1 MENIDIK
8 IIRRAEPDAV
18 VRLYHEAGWW
28 RSDYTDDFIPE
39 VLARSFAFAG
49 AFDGNCLIGMG
60 RAIADGVSDAYIQD
74 VAVLT
79 AYRGHG
85 IGGRIIRALIDHL
98 HRTGIDWIGLIGE
111 PGTQKFYERLGFEP
125 MPGCLPMILK
135 TPPDRSN
142 HGD

>member
-8 IIRRAEPDAV
+8 IIRRADPEAV

-28 RSDYTDDFIPE
+28 RSDYTTDFIPE
-39 VLARSFAFAG
+39 VISRSFAFAG

-74 VAVLT
+74 VTVLT
-79 AYRGHG
+79 AYRGQG
-85 IGGRIIRALIDHL
+85 IGGRIIRTLIEHL
-98 HRTGIDWIGLIGE
+98 HRAGIDWIGLIGE
-111 PGTQKFYERLGFEP
+111 PGTQKFYERLGFEL

-135 TPPDRSN
+135 TPPDQSN